1 MTGDLLLVQLTQ
13 TDLFVGTGAS
23 IDTKGT
29 ATLVDD
35 RLDVTGATGF
45 HVSGASLNLATLTD
59 SGTTYTGLELILD
72 EVGLDGVTDLTL
84 TVASGSVLFNEV
96 SVGTTKLDWA
106 TTTSDNGL
114 LPAETFSD
122 KLKAGLDL
130 SIGGTVLVDAFGVVV
145 GAATFEVTQGT
156 TTLTDTNTAPLSVT
170 GDLLLVQ
177 LTQTDLFVGTGASI
191 NTQGTAPLD
200 DDLDV
205 TGAVG
210 FHVQG
215 ASLTLATLTDSGTT
229 YTGLELNIDEVGL
242 TGVTDLTLT
251 VASGSVLFNEVS
263 TGPTKLD
270 WGSTTSDNGLLPADT
285 FSDKLIAGLDFA
297 VGGTVLVDAFGVVL
311 GTVTFSIT
319 KGTTTLTDTN
329 TVPLSVTGDL
339 LLVELTQTDLFV
351 GTGASIA
358 DNALP
363 AAIDDTLNT
372 TGAVGFH
379 VQGASLTLATLTDSG
394 TTYTGLELNIDEA
407 GLDGVPGLTL
417 TVASGSVLFNEVSTG
432 PTKLDWGSTTSD
444 NGLLPADT
452 FSDKLIAGLDFAVS
466 GTVVVDAFG
475 IVLGTATFNITQGT
489 TTLTDTNTAP
499 LSVTGDLLLVEL
511 TQTDLFVGT
520 GASIAD
526 NALPA
531 AIDDTLNTTG
541 AVGFHVQGAS
551 LTLATLTD
559 SGTTYTGLE
568 LNIAEAGLTGVPGLI
583 LTVASGSVPFNE
595 VSTGTTKL
603 DWGSTT
609 SDNGL
614 LPVDTFSDKLI
625 ASLDLSIGGTV
636 LVDAFGVVLG
646 TATFNMTQGTTTLTD
661 TVTPTPTVVTGDL
674 LLVTV
679 TNANLFVGT
688 GASIDTN
695 ATARLDDDVLDVTGA
710 IGFHV
715 SGASLN
721 LATLTDSGTTYTGLE
736 LNIDEAGLDGV
747 PGLTLTVASGS
758 VLFNEVSAGTTK
770 LDWATATSNNGL
782 LPADTSATS

>member
-1 MTGDLLLVQLTQ
+1 M
-13 TDLFVGTGAS
+13 
-23 IDTKGT
+23 
-29 ATLVDD
+29 
-35 RLDVTGATGF
+35 
-45 HVSGASLNLATLTD
+45 
-59 SGTTYTGLELILD
+59 
-72 EVGLDGVTDLTL
+72 
-84 TVASGSVLFNEV
+84 
-96 SVGTTKLDWA
+96 
-106 TTTSDNGL
+106 

-145 GAATFEVTQGT
+145 GTATFEVTQGT

-311 GTVTFSIT
+311 GTATFSIT

-394 TTYTGLELNIDEA
+394 TTYE
-407 GLDGVPGLTL
+407 
-417 TVASGSVLFNEVSTG
+417 
-432 PTKLDWGSTTSD
+432 
-444 NGLLPADT
+444 
-452 FSDKLIAGLDFAVS
+452 
-466 GTVVVDAFG
+466 
-475 IVLGTATFNITQGT
+475 
-489 TTLTDTNTAP
+489 
-499 LSVTGDLLLVEL
+499 
-511 TQTDLFVGT
+511 
-520 GASIAD
+520 
-526 NALPA
+526 
-531 AIDDTLNTTG
+531 
-541 AVGFHVQGAS
+541 
-551 LTLATLTD
+551 
-559 SGTTYTGLE
+559 
-568 LNIAEAGLTGVPGLI
+568 
-583 LTVASGSVPFNE
+583 SVP
-595 VSTGTTKL
+595 
-603 DWGSTT
+603 
-609 SDNGL
+609 
-614 LPVDTFSDKLI
+614 I
-625 ASLDLSIGGTV
+625 
-636 LVDAFGVVLG
+636 LVG
-646 TATFNMTQGTTTLTD
+646 N
-661 TVTPTPTVVTGDL
+661 
-674 LLVTV
+674 
-679 TNANLFVGT
+679 
-688 GASIDTN
+688 
-695 ATARLDDDVLDVTGA
+695 
-710 IGFHV
+710 
-715 SGASLN
+715 
-721 LATLTDSGTTYTGLE
+721 
-736 LNIDEAGLDGV
+736 
-747 PGLTLTVASGS
+747 
-758 VLFNEVSAGTTK
+758 
-770 LDWATATSNNGL
+770 
-782 LPADTSATS
+782 

>member
-122 KLKAGLDL
+122 RLKAGLDL

-145 GAATFEVTQGT
+145 GTATFEVTQGT

-559 SGTTYTGLE
+559 
-568 LNIAEAGLTGVPGLI
+568 
-583 LTVASGSVPFNE
+583 
-595 VSTGTTKL
+595 
-603 DWGSTT
+603 
-609 SDNGL
+609 NGL

>member
-1 MTGDLLLVQLTQ
+1 M
-13 TDLFVGTGAS
+13 
-23 IDTKGT
+23 
-29 ATLVDD
+29 
-35 RLDVTGATGF
+35 
-45 HVSGASLNLATLTD
+45 
-59 SGTTYTGLELILD
+59 
-72 EVGLDGVTDLTL
+72 
-84 TVASGSVLFNEV
+84 
-96 SVGTTKLDWA
+96 
-106 TTTSDNGL
+106 
-114 LPAETFSD
+114 
-122 KLKAGLDL
+122 
-130 SIGGTVLVDAFGVVV
+130 
-145 GAATFEVTQGT
+145 
-156 TTLTDTNTAPLSVT
+156 
-170 GDLLLVQ
+170 
-177 LTQTDLFVGTGASI
+177 
-191 NTQGTAPLD
+191 
-200 DDLDV
+200 
-205 TGAVG
+205 
-210 FHVQG
+210 
-215 ASLTLATLTDSGTT
+215 
-229 YTGLELNIDEVGL
+229 
-242 TGVTDLTLT
+242 
-251 VASGSVLFNEVS
+251 
-263 TGPTKLD
+263 
-270 WGSTTSDNGLLPADT
+270 
-285 FSDKLIAGLDFA
+285 
-297 VGGTVLVDAFGVVL
+297 
-311 GTVTFSIT
+311 
-319 KGTTTLTDTN
+319 
-329 TVPLSVTGDL
+329 
-339 LLVELTQTDLFV
+339 
-351 GTGASIA
+351 
-358 DNALP
+358 
-363 AAIDDTLNT
+363 
-372 TGAVGFH
+372 
-379 VQGASLTLATLTDSG
+379 
-394 TTYTGLELNIDEA
+394 
-407 GLDGVPGLTL
+407 
-417 TVASGSVLFNEVSTG
+417 
-432 PTKLDWGSTTSD
+432 
-444 NGLLPADT
+444 
-452 FSDKLIAGLDFAVS
+452 
-466 GTVVVDAFG
+466 
-475 IVLGTATFNITQGT
+475 
-489 TTLTDTNTAP
+489 
-499 LSVTGDLLLVEL
+499 TGDLLLVEL

>member
-145 GAATFEVTQGT
+145 GTATFEVTQGT

-297 VGGTVLVDAFGVVL
+297 V
-311 GTVTFSIT
+311 
-319 KGTTTLTDTN
+319 
-329 TVPLSVTGDL
+329 
-339 LLVELTQTDLFV
+339 
-351 GTGASIA
+351 
-358 DNALP
+358 
-363 AAIDDTLNT
+363 
-372 TGAVGFH
+372 
-379 VQGASLTLATLTDSG
+379 
-394 TTYTGLELNIDEA
+394 
-407 GLDGVPGLTL
+407 
-417 TVASGSVLFNEVSTG
+417 
-432 PTKLDWGSTTSD
+432 
-444 NGLLPADT
+444 
-452 FSDKLIAGLDFAVS
+452 S

-475 IVLGTATFNITQGT
+475 IVLGTATFNITQG
-489 TTLTDTNTAP
+489 
-499 LSVTGDLLLVEL
+499 
-511 TQTDLFVGT
+511 
-520 GASIAD
+520 
-526 NALPA
+526 
-531 AIDDTLNTTG
+531 
-541 AVGFHVQGAS
+541 
-551 LTLATLTD
+551 
-559 SGTTYTGLE
+559 
-568 LNIAEAGLTGVPGLI
+568 I
-583 LTVASGSVPFNE
+583 LRRRSP
-595 VSTGTTKL
+595 
-603 DWGSTT
+603 
-609 SDNGL
+609 
-614 LPVDTFSDKLI
+614 I
-625 ASLDLSIGGTV
+625 RI
-636 LVDAFGVVLG
+636 
-646 TATFNMTQGTTTLTD
+646 
-661 TVTPTPTVVTGDL
+661 
-674 LLVTV
+674 
-679 TNANLFVGT
+679 
-688 GASIDTN
+688 
-695 ATARLDDDVLDVTGA
+695 RR
-710 IGFHV
+710 HCR
-715 SGASLN
+715 
-721 LATLTDSGTTYTGLE
+721 
-736 LNIDEAGLDGV
+736 
-747 PGLTLTVASGS
+747 
-758 VLFNEVSAGTTK
+758 
-770 LDWATATSNNGL
+770 
-782 LPADTSATS
+782 

>member
-13 TDLFVGTGAS
+13 TDMFVGTGAS

-145 GAATFEVTQGT
+145 GTATFEVTQGT

-297 VGGTVLVDAFGVVL
+297 V
-311 GTVTFSIT
+311 
-319 KGTTTLTDTN
+319 
-329 TVPLSVTGDL
+329 
-339 LLVELTQTDLFV
+339 
-351 GTGASIA
+351 
-358 DNALP
+358 
-363 AAIDDTLNT
+363 
-372 TGAVGFH
+372 
-379 VQGASLTLATLTDSG
+379 
-394 TTYTGLELNIDEA
+394 
-407 GLDGVPGLTL
+407 
-417 TVASGSVLFNEVSTG
+417 
-432 PTKLDWGSTTSD
+432 
-444 NGLLPADT
+444 
-452 FSDKLIAGLDFAVS
+452 S

-475 IVLGTATFNITQGT
+475 ILEPGCVLGTATFNITQGT

-736 LNIDEAGLDGV
+736 LNIAEAGLDGV